1 MAYTADE
8 VLGMLDSSGESDI
21 EEDPGFLLPYES
33 DSEGEEPHQ
42 SISSTSIPNPQTDI
56 KESDF
61 SDEECTAQG
70 IVTD

>member
-21 EEDPGFLLPYES
+21 EEDPGFLLPHGS

-42 SISSTSIPNPQTDI
+42 SISSTSIPNSQRDI
-56 KESDF
+56 E
-61 SDEECTAQG
+61 
-70 IVTD
+70 